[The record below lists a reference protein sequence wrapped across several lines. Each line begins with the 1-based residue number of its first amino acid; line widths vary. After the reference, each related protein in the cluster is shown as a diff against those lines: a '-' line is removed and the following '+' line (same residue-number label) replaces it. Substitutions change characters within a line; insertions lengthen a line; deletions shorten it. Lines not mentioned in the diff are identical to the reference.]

1 MKKERGGYER
11 RGFDAVYLP
20 PEVERNPAARNRRLN
35 LFGGKLALIYNN
47 GTREIVSLEEE
58 MIQIYN
64 PNRLGE
70 QEVRVSEPVIP
81 RL

>member
-35 LFGGKLALIYNN
+35 LFGGKTARGPDRRKNAA
-47 GTREIVSLEEE
+47 R
-58 MIQIYN
+58 
-64 PNRLGE
+64 RA
-70 QEVRVSEPVIP
+70 R
-81 RL
+81 